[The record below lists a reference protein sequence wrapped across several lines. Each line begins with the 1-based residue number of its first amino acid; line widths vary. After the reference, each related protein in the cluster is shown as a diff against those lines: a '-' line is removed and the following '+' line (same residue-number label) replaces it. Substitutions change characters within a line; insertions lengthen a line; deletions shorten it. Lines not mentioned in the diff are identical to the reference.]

1 MNNTFYFL
9 RHGHTKVD
17 KNLPV
22 SQWILSVRGE
32 EEARKRA
39 MEGIFDEVELVFSST
54 EKKAYQTAKPTADSL
69 GKEVVQVEELSELD
83 RDKGDFVTPEE
94 YERRVNE
101 CLENPDKSVYNWE
114 AANHAFERFSR
125 KIEELDKKYQDK
137 KILIV
142 GHGFT
147 INAYFA
153 KLLGISDVYGRLN
166 TNDFADWGV
175 VKNKHVI
182 KDIAK

>member
-9 RHGHTKVD
+9 RHGKTKVD
-17 KNLPV
+17 SRTPV
-22 SQWILSVRGE
+22 SKWVLSEVGE
-32 EEARKRA
+32 EQAQRLA
-39 MEGIFDEVELVFSST
+39 DEDTFKDIDIIISST
-54 EKKAYQTAKPTADSL
+54 ETKAFQTAKPTADKL
-69 GKEVVQVEELSELD
+69 GKEILRIEELSELD
-83 RDKGDFVTPEE
+83 RDKGQFMDPEK
-94 YERRVNE
+94 YEEAVKE
-101 CLENPDKSVYNWE
+101 CLSNPDQSVNNWE
-114 AANHAFERFSR
+114 SASHALERFT
-125 KIEELDKKYQDK
+125 KKVEEIDSQYEDK

-153 KLLGISDVYGRLN
+153 KLLGIPDVYGRLS

-175 VKNKHVI
+175 VENGKVT